1 MASTEIKLSA
11 TVSTTP
17 GVHQCF
23 KGVSSQLTE
32 LAGDWSTH
40 ALQASST
47 SETSL
52 GSDFQGLSYLSPYYF
67 ASDWTGLPTSSYN
80 TTHSGPGYVEE
91 QAGVGAGAYARLV
104 FTQGGAGHDGRWAE
118 RADVRDSGAY
128 TYYDWYFGPGV
139 PSTNITAT
147 PEFYIKWQ
155 QVSGPTS
162 GRIVGGGWS
171 TENSY
176 YSLSSSNDQWLVH
189 FSSPTTGYDETM
201 VFDITIATNG
211 SGTRADTRRFALR
224 VLQV

>member
-11 TVSTTP
+11 IVSTTP

-23 KGVSSQLTE
+23 KNVSAQQTD

-52 GSDFQGLSYLSPYYF
+52 GSDFQGLSANAPYYF
-67 ASDWTGLPTSSYN
+67 ASDWTGLPTASYN

-91 QAGVGAGAYARLV
+91 QAGTGVNAFARLT
-104 FTQGGAGHDGRWAE
+104 FTQGGTGHDGRWAE
-118 RADVRDSGAY
+118 RADIRDSSTY

-147 PEFYIKWQ
+147 AEFYIKWQ

-162 GRIVGGGWS
+162 GRSVGGGWS
-171 TENSY
+171 IENSY
-176 YSLSSSNDQWLVH
+176 YALSSSNDQWLVH
-189 FSSPTTGYDETM
+189 FKNITAGYDETM
-201 VFDITIATNG
+201 VFDITIATSAAG
-211 SGTRADTRRFALR
+211 LRADTRRFALR
-224 VLQV
+224 VMEI